1 MSDLDLVAYINEENK
16 RRKRRR
22 IVLTKLY
29 FESFLLGIAYLS
41 TQRAPRD
48 LGSFTD
54 DEEKNIH
61 QKYLLK
67 GLYDGAEVTC
77 YDQLRLTK
85 RNFHD
90 LCTMLRNV
98 REKCNV
104 TITKE
109 NISSRCK
116 TFEKHYEAISKML
129 SQSGFGWD
137 WINNKLSIDSE
148 DVWIKYVA
156 ANKKVGFYKNKVIKN
171 WDAITTIY
179 SKDHANGEGVVT
191 SAETVVEPTMEP
203 NEASPEVPHKKQRTG
218 DAILCLL
225 GDMKGSFNDALKS
238 LEPLPLPQVTP
249 PAEIL
254 ATLEMILDLARGDI
268 LRPYGKLILSE
279 RLYQAL
285 LELPM
290 NFRKEWLLM
299 LE

>member
-1 MSDLDLVAYINEENK
+1 MSDMDLVAYINEENK

-41 TQRAPRD
+41 MKRAPRD
-48 LGSFTD
+48 LGSFSD

-61 QKYLLK
+61 RKYLLK
-67 GLYDGAEVTC
+67 GMYDGAEVTC
-77 YDQLRLTK
+77 YDQLCLTK

-90 LCTMLRNV
+90 LCTMLRERAGLRDSV
-98 REKCNV
+98 YVSVEEKV
-104 TITKE
+104 
-109 NISSRCK
+109 
-116 TFEKHYEAISKML
+116 AI
-129 SQSGFGWD
+129 GFGWD
-137 WINNKLSIDSE
+137 WINNKLSTDSE
-148 DVWIKYVA
+148 DVWLKYVA
-156 ANKKVGFYKNKVIKN
+156 ANKKVGHYKNKVIKN

-191 SAETVVEPTMEP
+191 GAETVC
-203 NEASPEVPHKKQRTG
+203 HKKQRTG

-225 GDMKGSFNDALKS
+225 GDMKGSFHDALKS
-238 LEPLPLPQVTP
+238 LEPLPLPQVSGP
-249 PAEIL
+249 RL
-254 ATLEMILDLARGDI
+254 DMIPDLARGDI
-268 LRPYGKLILSE
+268 LRSYGKLILTE

-299 LE
+299 LN

>member
-41 TQRAPRD
+41 TQREPRD

-61 QKYLLK
+61 RKYLLK
-67 GLYDGAEVTC
+67 GLYDGAE
-77 YDQLRLTK
+77 
-85 RNFHD
+85 
-90 LCTMLRNV
+90 
-98 REKCNV
+98 
-104 TITKE
+104 
-109 NISSRCK
+109 
-116 TFEKHYEAISKML
+116 
-129 SQSGFGWD
+129 
-137 WINNKLSIDSE
+137 
-148 DVWIKYVA
+148 
-156 ANKKVGFYKNKVIKN
+156 
-171 WDAITTIY
+171 
-179 SKDHANGEGVVT
+179 
-191 SAETVVEPTMEP
+191 
-203 NEASPEVPHKKQRTG
+203 RTG

-254 ATLEMILDLARGDI
+254 ATLEMIPDLARGDI
-268 LRPYGKLILSE
+268 LRSYGKLILSE

>member
-22 IVLTKLY
+22 IVLTKLH

-48 LGSFTD
+48 LGSFSD

-61 QKYLLK
+61 RKYLLK
-67 GLYDGAEVTC
+67 GLYDGAE
-77 YDQLRLTK
+77 
-85 RNFHD
+85 
-90 LCTMLRNV
+90 
-98 REKCNV
+98 
-104 TITKE
+104 
-109 NISSRCK
+109 
-116 TFEKHYEAISKML
+116 
-129 SQSGFGWD
+129 
-137 WINNKLSIDSE
+137 
-148 DVWIKYVA
+148 
-156 ANKKVGFYKNKVIKN
+156 ANKKVGFYKNK
-171 WDAITTIY
+171 
-179 SKDHANGEGVVT
+179 
-191 SAETVVEPTMEP
+191 
-203 NEASPEVPHKKQRTG
+203 RTG

-254 ATLEMILDLARGDI
+254 ATLEMIPDLARGDI
-268 LRPYGKLILSE
+268 LRSYGKLILSE

-299 LE
+299 

>member
-16 RRKRRR
+16 RRKSRR

-90 LCTMLRNV
+90 LCTMLRE
-98 REKCNV
+98 R
-104 TITKE
+104 
-109 NISSRCK
+109 
-116 TFEKHYEAISKML
+116 AG
-129 SQSGFGWD
+129 QSGFGWD

-156 ANKKVGFYKNKVIKN
+156 ANQKVGFYKNKVIKN

-179 SKDHANGEGVVT
+179 SKDHANGEGAVT
-191 SAETVVEPTMEP
+191 GAETVVEPTMEP

-249 PAEIL
+249 PAKIL

-268 LRPYGKLILSE
+268 LRSYGKLILRE

>member
-1 MSDLDLVAYINEENK
+1 MAEEGGKKFRRNYLTWIDEMDIALLEVLVEHHNNGDHAQNGWKSHVYSAVI
-16 RRKRRR
+16 
-22 IVLTKLY
+22 
-29 FESFLLGIAYLS
+29 G
-41 TQRAPRD
+41 
-48 LGSFTD
+48 
-54 DEEKNIH
+54 
-61 QKYLLK
+61 
-67 GLYDGAEVTC
+67 
-77 YDQLRLTK
+77 
-85 RNFHD
+85 
-90 LCTMLRNV
+90 NV
-98 REKCNV
+98 CEKCNV

-156 ANKKVGFYKNKVIKN
+156 ANQKVGFYKNKVIKN

-179 SKDHANGEGVVT
+179 SKDHANGEGAVT
-191 SAETVVEPTMEP
+191 GAETVVEPTMEP

-249 PAEIL
+249 PAKIL

-268 LRPYGKLILSE
+268 LRSYGKLILRE